1 MRRGIGVSLFSAAV
15 LVCGCAQQ
23 PQQQAA
29 QPADQSQK
37 EAAAAP
43 ALNGQVPKAD
53 QDSGRSQKPYAWNM
67 RLVGQQDIQNRGE
80 NGNLGWIGDCAY
92 VSAYYGGNDPL
103 EGMAVIDA
111 NNPKN
116 PELVKLEPGTP
127 GTRES
132 QVEANEARK
141 IVIVMP
147 FRHPKTPYGDPPG
160 PSQLQIYD
168 ASADCKAPTRVG
180 TYDFGNMVT
189 HEHRISLDGKTV
201 YATVTSWADPNSGN
215 SAPANNADNTP
226 QNGRAARGA
235 AAAGAPAAGGRGRG
249 NRPPNGD
256 PNRPPALLAID
267 ISDLAHPKQIA
278 SWSLA
283 DEPGMPK
290 SGMHD
295 LDVNDD
301 GTRAYTN
308 SSWQIDGVR
317 HQGLT
322 ILDTSEV
329 QARKPN
335 AKITRVSSF
344 NWGPPENFGGSHS
357 SELVTIKGRQYV
369 ICEDETMGVNAAA
382 PWGWARII
390 DVTDE
395 KYPLQISTITL
406 DASKAENADKT
417 NPDKAYYGAHYL
429 GVDDY
434 HNASLAFFSWYS
446 SGLRA
451 WDIRDPY
458 LPKEIGYYIP
468 GARVNTKLPSS
479 DSYPNAK
486 VDYVYSF
493 IRYRPETGQ
502 IWFNSLFNG
511 FMIAELIDN
520 PIRKGAAPT
529 ATTASH

>member
-1 MRRGIGVSLFSAAV
+1 MRRVLSAGALSLAV
-15 LVCGCAQQ
+15 MASGCAQPEQ
-23 PQQQAA
+23 PAPEQAA
-29 QPADQSQK
+29 VSEK
-37 EAAAAP
+37 EP
-43 ALNGQVPKAD
+43 ALQGQVPKVD
-53 QDSGRSQKPYAWNM
+53 QDSGRSQKPYMWNM

-92 VSAYYGGNDPL
+92 VAAYFGGNDPL
-103 EGMAVIDA
+103 MGMAVVDA
-111 NNPKN
+111 SQPKN
-116 PELVKLEPGTP
+116 PELVKLMPGTP

-132 QVEANEARK
+132 QVEAHEGRK

-168 ASADCKAPTRVG
+168 ASADCKAPVRVG
-180 TYDFGNMVT
+180 TYDFGDRVT
-189 HEHRISLDGKTV
+189 HEHRISHDGMTV
-201 YATVTSWADPNSGN
+201 YATRSGTGTAEPGQPDPG
-215 SAPANNADNTP
+215 PT
-226 QNGRAARGA
+226 
-235 AAAGAPAAGGRGRG
+235 
-249 NRPPNGD
+249 
-256 PNRPPALLAID
+256 LEAID
-267 ISDLAHPKQIA
+267 ISDLKNPKKLA
-278 SWSLA
+278 SWDLK
-283 DEPGMPK
+283 DEPGMPA

-308 SSWQIDGVR
+308 TRWVIDGVR

-322 ILDTSEV
+322 ILDTSEI
-329 QARKPN
+329 QQRKPN
-335 AKITRVSSF
+335 PKIRRISSF
-344 NWGPPENFGGSHS
+344 NWGPPENFGGTHS
-357 SELVTIKGRQYV
+357 AEYITIKGRQYV
-369 ICEDETMGVNAAA
+369 ICLDETMGTNAAA
-382 PWGWARII
+382 PWGWGRII

-406 DASKAENADKT
+406 EASEARFADQT

-429 GVDDY
+429 GVDDRK
-434 HNASLAFFSWYS
+434 NASLAFFSWYS

-468 GARVNTKLPSS
+468 GARVDTKLAVS

-493 IRYRPETGQ
+493 IRYRPETGH

-520 PIRKGAAPT
+520 PLRKAASPT
-529 ATTASH
+529 GN